1 MPRNA
6 DRSVMSTSEIMS
18 TIKEEKHVTLTA
30 GSTISNTTPSAFSDE
45 ALDAMGQAL
54 TAKTELFAAEEE
66 QVSFPIQMEEPK
78 ASRTVAEEAPFAIPG
93 RPDPAM
99 AFGMEQGAEEIPYE
113 EETDTIPL
121 FGADLESEPLPEETA
136 EDVLPVQHETVVQTK
151 DMDNIPEK
159 MDVEIVTGGKTY
171 SFSGDGIWN
180 GAGGRGD
187 SI

>member
-1 MPRNA
+1 
-6 DRSVMSTSEIMS
+6 
-18 TIKEEKHVTLTA
+18 
-30 GSTISNTTPSAFSDE
+30 
-45 ALDAMGQAL
+45 
-54 TAKTELFAAEEE
+54 
-66 QVSFPIQMEEPK
+66 MEEPK

-159 MDVEIVTGGKTY
+159 MDVEIVPPEKEYVFPPVTLLKQAENKQGDTRKQLQETAMKLQQTLKKFWCQCHNHEYQLWTG
-171 SFSGDGIWN
+171 SNQI
-180 GAGGRGD
+180 
-187 SI
+187 

>member
-1 MPRNA
+1 
-6 DRSVMSTSEIMS
+6 
-18 TIKEEKHVTLTA
+18 
-30 GSTISNTTPSAFSDE
+30 
-45 ALDAMGQAL
+45 MGQAL

-78 ASRTVAEEAPFAIPG
+78 ASRTVAEEAPFVIPG

-113 EETDTIPL
+113 EETDTISL

-151 DMDNIPEK
+151 DMDNIPEE
-159 MDVEIVTGGKTY
+159 MDVEIVPPEKESCLPAGYAVKTGGKQ
-171 SFSGDGIWN
+171 
-180 GAGGRGD
+180 AGRYQKTVAGNCHETAADIKKFWCQCHNHEYQLWTGSNADMNCSRKWV
-187 SI
+187 